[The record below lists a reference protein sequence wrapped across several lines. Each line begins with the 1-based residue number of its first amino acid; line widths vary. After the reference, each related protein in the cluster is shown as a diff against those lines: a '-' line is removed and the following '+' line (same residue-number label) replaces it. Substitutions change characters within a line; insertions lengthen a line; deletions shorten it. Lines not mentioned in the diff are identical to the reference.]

1 MVDQRGDGAVSSIRV
16 GDIAMARSGDKGADA
31 NVGVWAR
38 TDEDY
43 ETLRAGLTAE
53 AVKAHFAEVC
63 NGEVERYELPKLRA
77 LNFILRDALDGGA
90 SASLRTDAQGKT
102 YGNGILLLEIAKQ

>member
-1 MVDQRGDGAVSSIRV
+1 
-16 GDIAMARSGDKGADA
+16 MARSGDKGADA

-38 TDEDY
+38 TDADY
-43 ETLRAGLTAE
+43 ETLRAGLTADV
-53 AVKAHFAEVC
+53 VKAHFAQVC
-63 NGEVERYELPKLRA
+63 KGDVLRFELPKLRA

-102 YGNGILLLEIAKQ
+102 YGNGLLLLEIPATA

>member
-1 MVDQRGDGAVSSIRV
+1 MKL

-31 NVGVWAR
+31 NVGVWVR
-38 TDEDY
+38 TDADY
-43 ETLRAGLTAE
+43 ELITRELTTDK
-53 AVKAHFAEVC
+53 VKAHFADMC
-63 NGEVERYELPKLRA
+63 KGEVVRYELPKLRA

-102 YGNGILLLEIAKQ
+102 YGNGILLMELPSS

>member
-1 MVDQRGDGAVSSIRV
+1 VKV
-16 GDIAMARSGDKGADA
+16 GEIAMARSGDKGADA

-38 TDEDY
+38 TDADY
-43 ETLRAGLTAE
+43 ALLREHLTAE
-53 AVKAHFAEVC
+53 RVKAHFAEVC
-63 NGEVERYELPKLRA
+63 NGDVQRYELPKLRA

-102 YGNGILLLEIAKQ
+102 YGNGLLLLEIPDPA

>member
-1 MVDQRGDGAVSSIRV
+1 MKV

-38 TDEDY
+38 TDADY
-43 ETLRAGLTAE
+43 ALLREHLTVE
-53 AVKAHFAEVC
+53 RVKAHFAAVC
-63 NGEVERYELPKLRA
+63 NGDVLRFELPKLRA

-102 YGNGILLLEIAKQ
+102 YGNGLLLLEIPDRA

>member
-1 MVDQRGDGAVSSIRV
+1 MKVKV

-38 TDEDY
+38 TDDDY
-43 ETLRAGLTAE
+43 ELLRRQLTPAV
-53 AVKAHFAEVC
+53 VKAHFGALCRGDVD
-63 NGEVERYELPKLRA
+63 RYELPNLRA
-77 LNFILRDALDGGA
+77 LNFILHDALDGGA

-102 YGNGILLLEIAKQ
+102 YGNGLLLLELDADGSERA

>member
-1 MVDQRGDGAVSSIRV
+1 MRV

-43 ETLRAGLTAE
+43 ALLVEHLTPE
-53 AVKAHFAEVC
+53 RVKAHFAVVC

-77 LNFILRDALDGGA
+77 LNFMLRDALDGGA

-102 YGNGILLLEIAKQ
+102 YGNGLLLMEIPTK

>member
-1 MVDQRGDGAVSSIRV
+1 MRV

-43 ETLRAGLTAE
+43 AVLQAHLTTDV
-53 AVKAHFAEVC
+53 VKAHFADMCKGDVL
-63 NGEVERYELPKLRA
+63 RYELPKLRA

-102 YGNGILLLEIAKQ
+102 YGNGLLLLEIPDHS

>member
-1 MVDQRGDGAVSSIRV
+1 VKV

-43 ETLRAGLTAE
+43 ALLVEHLTPE
-53 AVKAHFAEVC
+53 RVKAHFAAVC

-77 LNFILRDALDGGA
+77 LNFMLRDALDGGA

-102 YGNGILLLEIAKQ
+102 YGNGLLLMEIPGK

>member
-1 MVDQRGDGAVSSIRV
+1 MKV

-38 TDEDY
+38 TDADY
-43 ETLRAGLTAE
+43 EILQRELTAE
-53 AVKAHFAEVC
+53 RVKGHFAAVC
-63 NGEVERYELPKLRA
+63 HGDVVRYELPNLRA
-77 LNFILRDALDGGA
+77 LNFILRDALHGGA

-102 YGNGILLLEIAKQ
+102 YGNGLLLMEIDG

>member
-1 MVDQRGDGAVSSIRV
+1 MRV

-43 ETLRAGLTAE
+43 ALLRVHLTAD
-53 AVKAHFAEVC
+53 AVKAHFADMCKGDVL
-63 NGEVERYELPKLRA
+63 RYELPKLRA

-102 YGNGILLLEIAKQ
+102 YGNGVLLLEIPATP

>member
-1 MVDQRGDGAVSSIRV
+1 MTVRV
-16 GDIAMARSGDKGADA
+16 GDIAMARSGDKGGDA

-38 TDEDY
+38 TDADY

-53 AVKAHFAEVC
+53 VVKAHFAEVC
-63 NGEVERYELPKLRA
+63 HGEVLRYELPKLRA

-102 YGNGILLLEIAKQ
+102 YGNGLLLLEIPAAS

>member
-1 MVDQRGDGAVSSIRV
+1 VKV

-43 ETLRAGLTAE
+43 ALLVSALTAE
-53 AVKAHFAEVC
+53 RVKAHFAQVC
-63 NGEVERYELPKLRA
+63 NGDVLRFELPKLRA

-102 YGNGILLLEIAKQ
+102 YGNGLLLLEIPDRA

>member
-1 MVDQRGDGAVSSIRV
+1 MTRTVRL

-31 NVGVWAR
+31 NVGIWTR

-43 ETLRAGLTAE
+43 ELIRANLTAE
-53 AVKAHFAEVC
+53 VVKAHFVHVC
-63 NGEVERYELPKLRA
+63 KGDVVRYELPKLRA
-77 LNFILRDALDGGA
+77 LNFILGDALDGGG

-102 YGNGILLLEIAKQ
+102 YGNGLLLLELEVAE

>member
-1 MVDQRGDGAVSSIRV
+1 MSRVRV

-38 TDEDY
+38 TDADY
-43 ETLRAGLTAE
+43 ELLRSSLTADV
-53 AVKAHFAEVC
+53 VKAHFAEVC
-63 NGEVERYELPKLRA
+63 KGDVDRYELPRLRA
-77 LNFILRDALDGGA
+77 LNFILHDALDGGA

-102 YGNGILLLEIAKQ
+102 YGNGLLLLEIPAEKNAQA

>member
-1 MVDQRGDGAVSSIRV
+1 MKI

-38 TDEDY
+38 TDVDY
-43 ETLRAGLTAE
+43 AVLQRELTVE
-53 AVKAHFAEVC
+53 RVKAHFAEVC
-63 NGEVERYELPKLRA
+63 HGEVVRYELPKLRA

-102 YGNGILLLEIAKQ
+102 YGNGLLLMEIEAD

>member
-1 MVDQRGDGAVSSIRV
+1 MKV

-38 TDEDY
+38 TDADY
-43 ETLRAGLTAE
+43 ELLKQHLTAE
-53 AVKAHFAEVC
+53 RVKEHFAAVC
-63 NGEVERYELPKLRA
+63 NGPVDRYELPKLRA
-77 LNFILRDALDGGA
+77 LNFILHDALDGGA

-102 YGNGILLLEIAKQ
+102 YGNGLLLMELPA

>member
-1 MVDQRGDGAVSSIRV
+1 MSTVRV

-38 TDEDY
+38 TDADY
-43 ETLRAGLTAE
+43 ATLRDGLTAE
-53 AVKAHFAEVC
+53 VVKAHFADMCRGDVL
-63 NGEVERYELPKLRA
+63 RYELPKLRA

-102 YGNGILLLEIAKQ
+102 YGNGLLLLEIPGAKA

>member
-1 MVDQRGDGAVSSIRV
+1 MNV

-43 ETLRAGLTAE
+43 AALCRALTTDV
-53 AVKAHFAEVC
+53 VKAHFADVC
-63 NGEVERYELPKLRA
+63 KGAVERYELPKLRA

-102 YGNGILLLEIAKQ
+102 YGNGLLLLEIPEQ

>member
-1 MVDQRGDGAVSSIRV
+1 MKI

-43 ETLRAGLTAE
+43 ALLCEHLTVE
-53 AVKAHFAEVC
+53 RVKQHFAAVC
-63 NGEVERYELPKLRA
+63 NGEVLRYELPKLRA

-102 YGNGILLLEIAKQ
+102 YGNGLLLLEIPDRS

>member
-1 MVDQRGDGAVSSIRV
+1 MKV

-43 ETLRAGLTAE
+43 ALLVEHLTPE
-53 AVKAHFAEVC
+53 RVKAHFAAVC
-63 NGEVERYELPKLRA
+63 HGEVQRYELPKLRA
-77 LNFILRDALDGGA
+77 LNFMLRDALDGGA
-90 SASLRTDAQGKT
+90 SASLRTDAQG
-102 YGNGILLLEIAKQ
+102 

>member
-1 MVDQRGDGAVSSIRV
+1 
-16 GDIAMARSGDKGADA
+16 MARSGDKGADA

-43 ETLRAGLTAE
+43 ALLCEHLTAE
-53 AVKAHFAEVC
+53 RVKQHFAAVC
-63 NGEVERYELPKLRA
+63 NGDVLRFELPKLRA

-102 YGNGILLLEIAKQ
+102 YGNGLLLLEIPDPS

>member
-1 MVDQRGDGAVSSIRV
+1 MTHIKV

-38 TDEDY
+38 TDADY
-43 ETLRAGLTAE
+43 EVLRSALTTE
-53 AVKAHFAEVC
+53 VVKAHFADMC
-63 NGEVERYELPKLRA
+63 RGEVLRYELPKLRA

-102 YGNGILLLEIAKQ
+102 YGNGLLLLEISTS

>member
-1 MVDQRGDGAVSSIRV
+1 MKV

-43 ETLRAGLTAE
+43 AVLVEHLTPE
-53 AVKAHFAEVC
+53 RVKAHFADVC
-63 NGEVERYELPKLRA
+63 KGEVERYELPKLRA
-77 LNFILRDALDGGA
+77 LNFMLRDALDGGA

-102 YGNGILLLEIAKQ
+102 YGNGLLLMEIPEL

>member
-1 MVDQRGDGAVSSIRV
+1 MRI

-43 ETLRAGLTAE
+43 AVLCQHLTTDV
-53 AVKAHFAEVC
+53 VKAHFADMCKGDVL
-63 NGEVERYELPKLRA
+63 RYELPKLRA

-102 YGNGILLLEIAKQ
+102 YGNGLLLLEIPDGS